1 MSGYLE
7 IILVAISLAMDC
19 FAVSVAGGA
28 LVKKPRLGNALKIG
42 GFFGGFQALMPLI
55 GWGIGFGFKRYIEN
69 FDHWIAFALLLGIGL
84 KMIIESFKKAED
96 KKEKNIL
103 ANYTLLIL
111 AVATSIDALIIG
123 LGISIF
129 RVPVAYSVLIIGFF
143 AFLLSVIGYFI
154 GHKVGK
160 FLKNRVELIGGIVL
174 IGIGAKIL
182 IEHLVRV

>member
-7 IILVAISLAMDC
+7 IFMVAISLAMDC

-28 LVKKPRLGNALKIG
+28 LVKKPRIGNALKIG
-42 GFFGGFQALMPLI
+42 GFFGGFQAVMPLI
-55 GWGIGFGFKRYIEN
+55 GWGIGFGFKKYIEN
-69 FDHWIAFALLLGIGL
+69 YDHWIAFALLLGIGA
-84 KMIIESFKKAED
+84 KMIIESFKKEED

-103 ANYTLLIL
+103 ANFTLFVL

-129 RVPVAYSVLIIGFF
+129 KVPIAYSVLIIGSF
-143 AFLLSVIGYFI
+143 AFLLSVTGYFI

-160 FLKNRVELIGGIVL
+160 FLKNRAELAGGIVL

-182 IEHLVRV
+182 IEHLL